1 MCVVGFVRVGK
12 REREEGGG
20 GEREREKERGG
31 RFVMVGKSCK
41 YMPVFVLCV

>member
-20 GEREREKERGG
+20 EREKERGG